1 MSEIKDSGKRREFD
15 TGAVRDI
22 QEGKGRCDLLPLQ
35 EISDLAGFAAT
46 DENIGYRDEI
56 MLERFSD
63 IMQEINDFIKDSI
76 PAHLFRAVLVFIDNC
91 ADSDIFV
98 AILEVAKH
106 FEDGAIKYGDRNW
119 EKGIPL
125 HCYIDSGIRHLI
137 KYCYG
142 ADDERHDRAF
152 VWNMLCAAW
161 TIRNKPNLD
170 DITMKAMQRKED

>member
-1 MSEIKDSGKRREFD
+1 MSEIKDSGERREFD

-46 DENIGYRDEI
+46 DENIGYSDEL
-56 MLERFSD
+56 MLEQFSD
-63 IMQEINDFIKDSI
+63 IMQEINDFVKEGI
-76 PAHLFRAVLVFIDNC
+76 PAHLFEAVIIFTENC
-91 ADSDIFV
+91 AEMDIFT
-98 AILEVAKH
+98 AINEVAKH
-106 FEDGAIKYGDRNW
+106 FEDGATKYGDRNW

-125 HCYIDSGIRHLI
+125 HCYIDSGIRHLT

-152 VWNMLCAAW
+152 MWNMICAVW
-161 TIRNKPNLD
+161 TVRNIPEMD